1 MCRKFIIKMIK
12 LPLAAGFLRI
22 SWKIPISIDVG
33 EMCTIQLIEL
43 INHLFQSTVEHGA
56 RVVDPVDASD
66 TVVAELG

>member
-1 MCRKFIIKMIK
+1 MSTISCRFPEDI
-12 LPLAAGFLRI
+12 LED
-22 SWKIPISIDVG
+22 PISIDVG

-56 RVVDPVDASD
+56 RVVDPVDAGD